1 MNYGHVFVPHSYVD
15 VLRLCMIHCI
25 EDMCYELAPHIPEDS
40 MDPYG
45 PTWTLE
51 VT

>member
-1 MNYGHVFVPHSYVD
+1 MD
-15 VLRLCMIHCI
+15 VISVYLLGELEEEAYCC
-25 EDMCYELAPHIPEDS
+25 ELAPHIPEDS
-40 MDPYG
+40 MDLYG